1 MRKKNLPR
9 ALKIEK
15 DAKMHPFQSFF
26 QVVVFDFL
34 HIVIYEINT
43 KKGKNRMVFL
53 YAFIG
58 VLCLGVAPLFGK
70 TALDSVNPT
79 TAFAIR
85 TVIAAVLVLTWLI
98 STNTYHELAHLS
110 KTFWLFIT
118 AEALLAAVFG
128 DLAYF
133 YALQKGKINEVAL
146 IMSCTPLITVLLSY
160 LLFDEGIS
168 YSLLVGAVLITAGL
182 IVINYNS

>member
-1 MRKKNLPR
+1 
-9 ALKIEK
+9 
-15 DAKMHPFQSFF
+15 
-26 QVVVFDFL
+26 
-34 HIVIYEINT
+34 
-43 KKGKNRMVFL
+43 MVFL

-58 VLCLGVAPLFGK
+58 VLCLGIAPLFGK
-70 TALDSVNPT
+70 TALDSVSPT

-98 STNTYHELAHLS
+98 GTRTYYELANLS

-118 AEALLAAVFG
+118 AEAVLAAVLG

-133 YALQKGKINEVAL
+133 YALQKGRISEVAL

-168 YSLLVGAVLITAGL
+168 LSLLIGAALITAGL
-182 IVINYNS
+182 VIINYNS

>member
-1 MRKKNLPR
+1 
-9 ALKIEK
+9 
-15 DAKMHPFQSFF
+15 
-26 QVVVFDFL
+26 
-34 HIVIYEINT
+34 
-43 KKGKNRMVFL
+43 MVFL

-58 VLCLGVAPLFGK
+58 VLCLGIAPLFGK

-98 STNTYHELAHLS
+98 ATRAYYELANLS

-118 AEALLAAVFG
+118 AEAILAAVLG

-133 YALQKGKINEVAL
+133 YALQKGRISEVAL

-160 LLFDEGIS
+160 LLLDEGIS
-168 YSLLVGAVLITAGL
+168 LSLIIGAALITAGL
-182 IVINYNS
+182 VIINYNS

>member
-1 MRKKNLPR
+1 
-9 ALKIEK
+9 
-15 DAKMHPFQSFF
+15 
-26 QVVVFDFL
+26 
-34 HIVIYEINT
+34 
-43 KKGKNRMVFL
+43 MVFL

-58 VLCLGVAPLFGK
+58 VLCLGIAPLFGK

-85 TVIAAVLVLTWLI
+85 TVIAAAVVLTWLI
-98 STNTYHELAHLS
+98 SSNTYHELSHLS

-118 AEALLAAVFG
+118 AEAVLAAVLG

-133 YALQKGKINEVAL
+133 YALQKGNINQVAL

-160 LLFDEGIS
+160 LIFNERISFSLFA
-168 YSLLVGAVLITAGL
+168 GAILITAGL
-182 IVINYNS
+182 IIINYHE